1 MKVLV
6 PKRKKTIKENEEVTS
21 QNSLE
26 EVLRQKLMS
35 AVSSA
40 LEKELRAN
48 SKILAKIQPKHYDKD
63 ATDFSEMPVDTIVV
77 GNAVGNMFAE
87 NLRSAIGQNIF
98 NRLMK
103 WNNY

>member
-26 EVLRQKLMS
+26 KVLKQKLMS

-40 LEKELRAN
+40 LEAELKEY
-48 SKILAKIQPKHYDKD
+48 SKILAKIQPKH
-63 ATDFSEMPVDTIVV
+63 
-77 GNAVGNMFAE
+77 
-87 NLRSAIGQNIF
+87 
-98 NRLMK
+98 
-103 WNNY
+103 

>member
-26 EVLRQKLMS
+26 KVLKQKLMS

-40 LEKELRAN
+40 LEAELKEY

-63 ATDFSEMPVDTIVV
+63 ATDFSKMPVDIFVV
-77 GNAVGNMFAE
+77 ENAVGNMFAE
-87 NLRSAIGQNIF
+87 NLRSVIGPDVL

-103 WNNY
+103 MR

>member
-40 LEKELRAN
+40 LEKELRA
-48 SKILAKIQPKHYDKD
+48 
-63 ATDFSEMPVDTIVV
+63 
-77 GNAVGNMFAE
+77 
-87 NLRSAIGQNIF
+87 
-98 NRLMK
+98 
-103 WNNY
+103 